1 VHRAC
6 RQVAWAEWAEWI
18 TKVPQH
24 RMTGGQNP
32 APLLRKVGAGLSSQP
47 KKRLVGS
54 NFTMWPSSARSSTK
68 SRTRV
73 HRSVSHSIKGASV
86 RGANVRWIVESIP
99 QGVVV
104 ARPVPHQCTNAL
116 NRCRSS
122 PLRRA
127 AFLRAR

>member
-6 RQVAWAEWAEWI
+6 RQVAWAVWAAWI

-54 NFTMWPSSARSSTK
+54 YFTIRPASARSSTK
-68 SRTRV
+68 SRTGAP
-73 HRSVSHSIKGASV
+73 RSYLSPS
-86 RGANVRWIVESIP
+86 R
-99 QGVVV
+99 
-104 ARPVPHQCTNAL
+104 AL
-116 NRCRSS
+116 Q
-122 PLRRA
+122 
-127 AFLRAR
+127 